1 MDIEQ
6 ARFNMVEQQIR
17 PCDIHNEVLRELLF
31 KLKREKFAPE
41 QYKQL
46 AFSDL
51 EIPLPGGQKMLHPRI
66 EAMLLQELDVAKTD
80 KVLEIGTGSG
90 YVTALLGRM
99 ADFVYSVEIEEA
111 NKQLAT
117 YNLTYAGVNNVSL
130 VQANAINGLADKG
143 PYNKIFIGGGLLT
156 IPQSIKAQLKVGG
169 KLVGI
174 VGNRP
179 IMHAVL
185 IERISETT
193 YTQKQ
198 LFETDVDYLIS
209 EKVEQFTF

>member
-17 PCDIHNEVLRELLF
+17 PCDVHDDILIDLFF

-41 QYKQL
+41 QYRQL

-51 EIPLPGGQKMLHPRI
+51 AIPLPGGQKMLKPRV
-66 EAMLLQELDVAKTD
+66 EALLLQALEVTKAD

-90 YVTALLGRM
+90 YITALLARM
-99 ADFVYSVEIEEA
+99 ADFVYSVEIEEQ
-111 NKQLAT
+111 NKQLAA

-130 VQANAINGLADKG
+130 IAANGIDGLESKA
-143 PYNKIFIGGGLLT
+143 PYDKIFIGGGLLVLHDK
-156 IPQSIKAQLKVGG
+156 IKEQLKIGG

-174 VGNRP
+174 IGNRP
-179 IMHAVL
+179 IMHAVS
-185 IERISETT
+185 IERISETK
-193 YTQKQ
+193 YVQKQ
-198 LFETDVDYLIS
+198 LFETDVEYLIN
-209 EKVEQFTF
+209 ENVERFTF

>member
-17 PCDIHNEVLRELLF
+17 PCDIHNEALRELFF
-31 KLKREKFAPE
+31 KLKREKFVPE

-51 EIPLPGGQKMLHPRI
+51 GIPLPGGQKMLHPRI
-66 EAMLLQELDVAKTD
+66 EAMLLQELSVTKTD

-99 ADFVYSVEIEEA
+99 ADFVYSVEIDEK

-117 YNLTYAGVNNVSL
+117 QNLTYAGINNVSL
-130 VQANAINGLADKG
+130 IQGNAINGLADKS
-143 PYNKIFIGGGLLT
+143 PFNKIFIGGGLVA
-156 IPQSIKAQLKVGG
+156 IPDSIKQQLKIGG
-169 KLVGI
+169 KLIGI
-174 VGNRP
+174 VGHRP

-185 IERISETT
+185 IERINENN
-193 YTQKQ
+193 YIQKQ
-198 LFETDVDYLIS
+198 LFETDVEYLIS
-209 EKVEQFTF
+209 ENVEQFTF